1 MDRKKIIKT
10 RNLTQD
16 ERAISKKLV
25 KINLPH
31 RTRKEFYARLMNG
44 ENFEELVKP
53 WIETCIYQHEL
64 EVDKFEEILE
74 ALIVC
79 KEKKLPDLAY
89 IKQALQVSTVADFA
103 TIERQINLVVPMFYV
118 PKPEEYGIQIKSL
131 SYHFIDE
138 LAEKISFFNGNMIT
152 FIFAGDYFTLE
163 SGVLLAK
170 HAKTIEPIRSVCRM
184 KLNAM
189 LLTLAHKENIVA
201 ESVEDIAMHI
211 FHKALIRPLL
221 KEEIAMLVIYALMQ
235 IYSWDMIDTK
245 KKVTI
250 VPYSHSKEIE
260 RIEKA
265 IEYCQING
273 FSDIGKWKQALT
285 LTEER
290 TVWDKQVA
298 LITKYLLKGGIE
310 DYTEL
315 KEITY
320 RFIARSFRNGFL
332 SSEIIDF
339 IFDGRAFSNA
349 STVVLALSCNTL
361 KEHNLA
367 SYIQE
372 KLEKMMQTLI
382 ENECINA
389 DSNTIANYLLDTSL
403 NRPLSKEEISILS
416 MYVLRQAFV

>member
-1 MDRKKIIKT
+1 MERKKIIKT
-10 RNLTQD
+10 RNLTQ
-16 ERAISKKLV
+16 EEQAISKKIV
-25 KINLPH
+25 RMHLP
-31 RTRKEFYARLMNG
+31 RRIRKEYYARLMAG
-44 ENFEELVKP
+44 ECFDTVVKP
-53 WIETCIYQHEL
+53 WIKACIYQHEL
-64 EVDKFEEILE
+64 EVDKYEEILE
-74 ALIVC
+74 ALTVC
-79 KEKKLPDLAY
+79 KEKTLPNIEDLE
-89 IKQALQVSTVADFA
+89 QALQISTATDFA

-118 PKPEEYGIQIKSL
+118 SKPDSYRKKFKTI

-138 LAEKISFFNGNMIT
+138 LAEKIHFFNGNMIT

-170 HAKTIEPIRSVCRM
+170 HSKVLRPIRSFCRM

-189 LLTLAHKENIVA
+189 LLTLAQKENIVA

-211 FHKALIRPLL
+211 FHKALRRPLL

-265 IEYCQING
+265 IDYCQING
-273 FSDIGKWKQALT
+273 LSDISKWKQALT

-298 LITKYLLKGGIE
+298 LIKTHLLKGGID

-349 STVVLALSCNTL
+349 STVVLALSCNSL

-372 KLEKMMQTLI
+372 KLENMMLMLI
-382 ENECINA
+382 EKECINA
-389 DSNTIANYLLDTSL
+389 DCNTIANCLLDTSL
-403 NRPLSKEEISILS
+403 NRPLNKEEISILS
-416 MYVLRQAFV
+416 MYVLRQAFM